1 MKAQIGPYFWFSAV
15 SRAPGGCHVDHG
27 ACADDDHEVG
37 SLVACP
43 NRPAVCPEVSIRM
56 HGVVPLLVPVERT
69 LATKILNLK
78 LLDRGGLLLYTAYQ
92 LY

>member
-1 MKAQIGPYFWFSAV
+1 
-15 SRAPGGCHVDHG
+15 
-27 ACADDDHEVG
+27 
-37 SLVACP
+37 
-43 NRPAVCPEVSIRM
+43 M

-78 LLDRGGLLLYTAYQ
+78 LLDRGGLLLYSYTAYQ

>member
-1 MKAQIGPYFWFSAV
+1 M
-15 SRAPGGCHVDHG
+15 
-27 ACADDDHEVG
+27 
-37 SLVACP
+37 ACP